1 MEIQKHLS
9 FTMNNGLTEVSV
21 LLNDLSHQKVL
32 VSVKNIESEEPPIES
47 ELSYDDFENQYLNN
61 ADNPSESAKVLSK
74 GFVKL
79 RDGSISTFEK
89 DQEKNEVKL
98 ITEDGR
104 EQKISLETFNNLL
117 NDKHFELD

>member
-9 FTMNNGLTEVSV
+9 FAMHNGLTEVSV

-32 VSVKNIESEEPPIES
+32 ISVKNIESEEPALES
-47 ELSYDDFENQYLNN
+47 ELSYEDFENQYLNN

-79 RDGSISTFEK
+79 RDGSISTFVK
-89 DQEKNEVKL
+89 DQETNEVKL
-98 ITEDGR
+98 TTEDGR
-104 EQKISLETFNNLL
+104 EQKITLEIFNNLL

>member
-9 FTMNNGLTEVSV
+9 LTMHNGLTEVAL

-32 VSVKNIESEEPPIES
+32 VAVKNMESEEPAIES
-47 ELSYDDFENQYLNN
+47 ELSYEDFENQYLNN
-61 ADNPSESAKVLSK
+61 ADHSSASANVLSK

-89 DQEKNEVKL
+89 DQETKQVKL

-104 EQKISLETFNNLL
+104 VQTITLEIFTHLL

>member
-1 MEIQKHLS
+1 MEIQKHIS
-9 FTMNNGLTEVSV
+9 FAMNNGLTEVSV

-32 VSVKNIESEEPPIES
+32 ISVKNIESEEPPIES
-47 ELSYDDFENQYLNN
+47 ELSYEDFENQYLIN
-61 ADNPSESAKVLSK
+61 ADNPTESAKVLSK

-104 EQKISLETFNNLL
+104 EQKISLEVFNNLL

>member
-9 FTMNNGLTEVSV
+9 FTMNNGLTEVAV

-32 VSVKNIESEEPPIES
+32 VSVKNIESEEPAIES
-47 ELSYDDFENQYLNN
+47 EHSYEDFESQYLIN
-61 ADNPSESAKVLSK
+61 ADNPTESAKVLSK

-89 DQEKNEVKL
+89 DQETNEVKL

-104 EQKISLETFNNLL
+104 EQTISLEIFNNLL
-117 NDKHFELD
+117 NDKHLELD

>member
-47 ELSYDDFENQYLNN
+47 ELSYDDFENQYLIN

-89 DQEKNEVKL
+89 DHEKNEVKL

-104 EQKISLETFNNLL
+104 EQNISLETFNNLL

>member
-9 FTMNNGLTEVSV
+9 FTINNGLTEVSV

-47 ELSYDDFENQYLNN
+47 ELSYDDFENLYLIN

-89 DQEKNEVKL
+89 DQKKNEVKL

-104 EQKISLETFNNLL
+104 EQKITLETFNNLL

>member
-9 FTMNNGLTEVSV
+9 FAMHNGLTEVSV

-32 VSVKNIESEEPPIES
+32 ISVKNIESEELALES
-47 ELSYDDFENQYLNN
+47 ELSYEDFENQYLNN

-79 RDGSISTFEK
+79 RDGSISTFVK
-89 DQEKNEVKL
+89 DQETNEVKL
-98 ITEDGR
+98 TTEDGR
-104 EQKISLETFNNLL
+104 EQKITLEIFNNLL

>member
-9 FTMNNGLTEVSV
+9 FTMNNGLTEVAV

-32 VSVKNIESEEPPIES
+32 VAVKNIESEEPALES
-47 ELSYDDFENQYLNN
+47 EHSYEEFETQYLSYADIQKETAKILN
-61 ADNPSESAKVLSK
+61 K

-89 DQEKNEVKL
+89 DQETEQVKL

-104 EQKISLETFNNLL
+104 EQTIPLEIFNNLL
-117 NDKHFELD
+117 NDKHLELD

>member
-9 FTMNNGLTEVSV
+9 FTMNNGLTEVAV

-32 VSVKNIESEEPPIES
+32 VAIKNIESEEPPIES
-47 ELSYDDFENQYLNN
+47 EHSYEEFESKFLTY
-61 ADNPSESAKVLSK
+61 ADIQKESAKILSK

-89 DQEKNEVKL
+89 DQETEQVKL
-98 ITEDGR
+98 VTDDGR
-104 EQKISLETFNNLL
+104 EQTITLEIFTNLL
-117 NDKHFELD
+117 NDKHLELD